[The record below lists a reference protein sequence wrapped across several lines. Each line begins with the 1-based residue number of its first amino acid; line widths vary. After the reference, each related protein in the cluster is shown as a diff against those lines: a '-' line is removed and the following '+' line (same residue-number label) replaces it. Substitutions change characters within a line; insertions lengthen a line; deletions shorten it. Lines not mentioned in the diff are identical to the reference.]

1 MIERISPR
9 ERLLL
14 AVVAGAIFVLVN
26 MWMISAFMRHN
37 NELKGEIASKRLQL
51 DSLKAMVKDRDQ
63 WATRDAWLKQKQPRL
78 TNADQAG
85 VNLLEQVKQVAQSNE
100 VLLESPEIGTVEKQ
114 PAGQAIFVSVQTKS
128 SWDSLVKFLQ
138 AIQGPDQ
145 FIVFE
150 NANLQIDNTDPTQ
163 MRGKFRIAKW
173 YAPQS

>member
-9 ERLLL
+9 ERILL
-14 AVVAGAIFVLVN
+14 AVVGSVIFVLVN
-26 MWMISAFMRHN
+26 MALLSSFMQRN
-37 NELKGEIASKRLQL
+37 AALKADIGSKTAQL
-51 DSLKAMVKDRDQ
+51 ESLKAMVKDRDQ
-63 WATRDAWLKQKQPRL
+63 WTARDSWLKQKQPKL
-78 TNADQAG
+78 TNIDQAG
-85 VNLLEQVKQVAQSNE
+85 VTLLEQVKQVAKTND

-145 FIVFE
+145 FIVFDS
-150 NANLQIDNTDPTQ
+150 ANLQIDNTDPTQ